1 MKLYP
6 PIAYFILLGTAGQDE
21 RKQRRIRIIN
31 SLSLTTAVLAAIM
44 GTLFFLVNWKLQIL
58 IPAIIETLGFLGIIW
73 LNHKRRPESA
83 GMSFMILHA
92 IGFVYFGILF
102 GTAVEAILILLFLV
116 NATYLLYDKGHAR
129 TVCLLA
135 IAFGLITTEFF
146 YYTEIIEPI
155 IFSHTATFLLRWL
168 CILFI
173 LSMNTMV
180 ISFYKDDRNAL
191 MKALED
197 QKEELVKSNKSRK
210 VFLQETSHEIR
221 NPLNAIFGIVQLMR
235 MDMQKAADPETLP
248 GLVDNLY
255 VASFNIKDIINNILE
270 LSRIEAGHLDEVKR
284 KEIHIRTTIRN
295 TANIYEYVA
304 NTKGVHIEQQ
314 FDDALPDHVFT
325 DEIKLSQIINN
336 LLTNAIKFTRNNS
349 QITIQTGVKER
360 TWFIS
365 IMDQGGGIEKEK
377 LEKIFEPFVT
387 EKSSFFEGTGLGLYI
402 SKHFAELLNGN
413 ITVESEEP
421 VGTTF
426 TASFPLSDFRRATVL
441 SAREELPPL
450 RFDNKTI
457 LVVEDDKMSQAL
469 LKNYLTTLGVRVIT
483 ANNGQEGLEA
493 ARQQPPPD
501 LIILD
506 SHMPKLNGI
515 DTLQHLK
522 KDPALL
528 HIPVIIASGDAF
540 TEAMDVFMKA
550 GASDYVIKPI
560 VLATL
565 PLILKRHLS

>member
-6 PIAYFILLGTAGQDE
+6 PIAYLIQLGTADQDE

-31 SLSLTTAVLAAIM
+31 SLSLTTAVLAFIM
-44 GTLFFLVNWKLQIL
+44 GIVFFIMNRKLQIL
-58 IPAIIETLGFLGIIW
+58 IPAMLESVGFLSIIW
-73 LNHKRRPESA
+73 LNKMRRPETASMA
-83 GMSFMILHA
+83 FMILQA
-92 IGFVYFGILF
+92 MEFVYFGILF

-116 NATYLLYDKGHAR
+116 NATYLLYEKGPAR
-129 TVCLLA
+129 TVCLIA
-135 IAFGLITTEFF
+135 IAGGLITTEFF
-146 YYTEIIEPI
+146 YYAEIIDPI
-155 IFSHTATFLLRWL
+155 SFPHTATFILRWL

-173 LSMNTMV
+173 LTMNTLV

-191 MKALED
+191 MKVLEE
-197 QKEELVKSNKSRK
+197 QKEELERSNKSRK

-235 MDMQKAADPETLP
+235 MDIKKAAEPEVLP
-248 GLVDNLY
+248 ELVDNLY

-284 KEIHIRTTIRN
+284 KEIHIRTAIRN

-314 FDDALPDHVFT
+314 FDDTLPDHVFT
-325 DEIKLSQIINN
+325 DETKLSQIINN

-349 QITIQTGVKER
+349 VITIHTGVKER

-365 IMDQGGGIEKEK
+365 ITDQGGGIEKDK

-387 EKSSFFEGTGLGLYI
+387 EKTSFIEGTGLGLYI
-402 SKHFAELLNGN
+402 SKHFVLLLNGN
-413 ITVESEEP
+413 ITVECEEHLT
-421 VGTTF
+421 TTF
-426 TASFPLSDFRRATVL
+426 TVSFPLSDFKRGSAL
-441 SAREELPPL
+441 SATEEPPPL
-450 RFDNKTI
+450 RFDNKII

-469 LKNYLTTLGVRVIT
+469 LRNYLTSLGVQVIT
-483 ANNGQEGLEA
+483 ANNGVEGLAA
-493 ARQQPPPD
+493 ARQQVPD
-501 LIILD
+501 LILLD
-506 SHMPKLNGI
+506 SHMPKMNGKQ
-515 DTLQHLK
+515 TLLQLK
-522 KDPALL
+522 EDPSLQ

-565 PLILKRHLS
+565 PTILERHLS